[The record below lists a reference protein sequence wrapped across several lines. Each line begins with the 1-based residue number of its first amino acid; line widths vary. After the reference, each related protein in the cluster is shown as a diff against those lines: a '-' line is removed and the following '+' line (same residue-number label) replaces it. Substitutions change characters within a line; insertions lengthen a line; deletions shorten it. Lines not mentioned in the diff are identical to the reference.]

1 MKRKPYRRNTSLGI
15 HLLLILAL
23 GGCPLPVDL
32 PEETTTATPTSYE
45 QRLILNNATLENADE
60 AGNVVWKIQVKRA
73 VYQDE
78 TKNAVIE
85 TVTGNFLQDGEV
97 VLKLSADGGEIT
109 NEGQQIVLR
118 DNIVATDPRNG
129 VVLRCNLLY
138 WFPEEGRVQVEEAVD
153 GSNAELRVEAK
164 TAQYWT
170 ADQRIEAKEEVVI
183 TGIKTPMQARSE
195 EVVWEIPAQKVRSKT
210 KIAIDRY
217 DPPPATPVAEGVT
230 PENSENSE
238 PSTSE
243 PSEPSTSEP
252 SASETPETPATKPVP
267 PVVSDRIIADQ
278 AEFNLEQQIV
288 RLTGNVESRSME
300 PPMQIASNAIVW
312 NLVTRIVRAE
322 KPVTVIDREA
332 QITMTANQGI
342 ADLEAEVVRVS
353 GGARGINARRPA
365 DLYANQIVWQIRPQQ
380 VEAMGDV
387 IYQQTDPPLHLTGS
401 RAVGT
406 LHNQRIVVSG
416 GGSSASRVTT
426 IIVP

>member
-1 MKRKPYRRNTSLGI
+1 MKRKPYRRKTSLGVG
-15 HLLLILAL
+15 LLLVLAL

-32 PEETTTATPTSYE
+32 PDETTEATPASYE
-45 QRLILNNATLENADE
+45 QQLILNNATLENADE
-60 AGNVVWKIQVKRA
+60 AGNVVWKVQVDRA

-78 TKNAVIE
+78 TKNAVLE
-85 TVTGNFLQDGEV
+85 AVTGNFLQDGEV
-97 VLKLSADGGEIT
+97 VLQLSADGGEIT
-109 NEGQQIVLR
+109 DEGQRIVLR

-138 WFPEEGRVQVEEAVD
+138 WFPEEGRVQVEDAVD

-170 ADQRIEAKEEVVI
+170 EEQRIEAQEEVVM
-183 TGIKTPMQARSE
+183 TGLKTPMQARTDQVE
-195 EVVWEIPAQKVRSKT
+195 WDIPAEMVRSKT
-210 KIAIDRY
+210 KITIDRY
-217 DPPPATPVAEGVT
+217 DPPPEAPPEG
-230 PENSENSE
+230 EGESSE
-238 PSTSE
+238 PE
-243 PSEPSTSEP
+243 P
-252 SASETPETPATKPVP
+252 ADPEDPAAKPVP

-278 AEFNLEQQIV
+278 AEFNLEQEIV
-288 RLTGNVESRSME
+288 ILTGNVESRSMD
-300 PPMQIASNAIVW
+300 PPMQIASNQIIW
-312 NLVTRIVRAE
+312 NLVTRIVRSE
-322 KPVTVIDREA
+322 QPLTVIDRGEE
-332 QITMTANQGI
+332 ITVTANQGV

-353 GGARGINARRPA
+353 GGARGINRRRPA
-365 DLYANQIVWQIRPQQ
+365 DLYANQIVWQIRPQE

>member
-1 MKRKPYRRNTSLGI
+1 MKRKPCRRKTSLGFGVA
-15 HLLLILAL
+15 LVFTL
-23 GGCPLPVDL
+23 GGCPLPVEPPDVAT
-32 PEETTTATPTSYE
+32 ETTEASYE
-45 QRLILNNATLENADE
+45 QQLILNNATLENADE
-60 AGNVVWKIQVKRA
+60 AGNVLWKVQVDRA

-78 TKNAVIE
+78 TKNATLE

-97 VLKLSADGGEIT
+97 VLQLSADGGEIT
-109 NEGQQIVLR
+109 EEGQRIVLR

-153 GSNAELRVEAK
+153 GSNPELRVEAK

-170 ADQRIEAKEEVVI
+170 EAQRIEAKEEVVM
-183 TGIKTPMQARSE
+183 TGLKTPMQARTDQVE
-195 EVVWEIPAQKVRSKT
+195 WDIPAQMVRSET
-210 KIAIDRY
+210 KITIDRY
-217 DPPPATPVAEGVT
+217 DPPPEAPPEAEGDDPEPTPVAE
-230 PENSENSE
+230 
-238 PSTSE
+238 
-243 PSEPSTSEP
+243 
-252 SASETPETPATKPVP
+252 AVP
-267 PVVSDRIIADQ
+267 PVVSDRIVADQ
-278 AEFNLEQQIV
+278 AEFNLEQEIV

-312 NLVTRIVRAE
+312 NLVTRIVRSE
-322 KPVTVIDREA
+322 QPLTVIDRQE
-332 QITMTANQGI
+332 QITVTANQGM

-353 GGARGINARRPA
+353 GGARGINRRRPA
-365 DLYANQIVWQIRPQQ
+365 DLYANQIVWNIRPQK
-380 VEAMGDV
+380 VEAVGDV

>member
-1 MKRKPYRRNTSLGI
+1 M
-15 HLLLILAL
+15 LAL

-32 PEETTTATPTSYE
+32 PEDTTAATPNRYE
-45 QRLILNNATLENADE
+45 QQLILNNATLENADE
-60 AGNVVWKIQVKRA
+60 AGDVVWKIQVKRA

-78 TKNAVIE
+78 TKNAVLE

-138 WFPEEGRVQVEEAVD
+138 WFPDEGRVQVEDAVD

-170 ADQRIEAKEEVVI
+170 ADQRIEAKGEVVI
-183 TGIKTPMQARSE
+183 TGIKTPMQARSQ
-195 EVVWEIPAQKVRSKT
+195 EVAWEIPAQKVRSKT
-210 KIAIDRY
+210 KITIDRY
-217 DPPPATPVAEGVT
+217 DPPPATPVAEGVM

-238 PSTSE
+238 PSETSTSA
-243 PSEPSTSEP
+243 PSEPST
-252 SASETPETPATKPVP
+252 SETPETPATKPVP
-267 PVVSDRIIADQ
+267 PVVSDRIVADQ

-288 RLTGNVESRSME
+288 RLTGNVESRSMD
-300 PPMQIASNAIVW
+300 PPMQIASNAIIW

-332 QITMTANQGI
+332 EITMTANQGI
-342 ADLEAEVVRVS
+342 ADLKAEVVRVS
-353 GGARGINARRPA
+353 GGARGINRRRPA
-365 DLYANQIVWQIRPQQ
+365 DLYANQMVWQIRPQE
-380 VEAMGDV
+380 VEAVGDV